1 MKRRR
6 CPLLVPHKFV
16 HGDSDFSK
24 VYSALEVNEKN
35 IPLKDH
41 TILTEPYIIFYQNLW
56 LWSFF
61 PFVGPTE
68 PFMARENANC

>member
-56 LWSFF
+56 L
-61 PFVGPTE
+61 
-68 PFMARENANC
+68 

>member
-6 CPLLVPHKFV
+6 CPLFVPHKFV
-16 HGDSDFSK
+16 HDDSDFSK
-24 VYSALEVNEKN
+24 VFSALEVNEKN
-35 IPLKDH
+35 NTLKDH
-41 TILTEPYIIFYQNLW
+41 AIMIEPCITFYQHLC

-68 PFMARENANC
+68 PFMVRENTNR